1 MREKMQVIFGILLM
15 SMGAALG
22 LLFQDP
28 VVCRFTETKQCYVA
42 LRQQLHLQ
50 MPLEERLDL
59 QFKSETSG
67 ALRILTYR
75 KRDSLPPKPLL
86 PRWQFVKDNKTM
98 ILSHAERSDSGKYTL
113 STFDAKGTTKGEYN
127 LQLIIEAEVTSV
139 KVSDSCLFPAVRK
152 VYCFASGDS
161 LLFKWTSASATQLEN
176 GNRTLILEKTQNEN
190 VTCHVENHVSRAYS
204 SIQLDDCPDLTL
216 VILSVVCVL
225 LIVLSVFTFYIF
237 KKRHNLWNKED
248 QIAPSQDGKELVYS
262 QVTHFPTNTTKTRP
276 RTTQEAQDERVEY
289 ATVAACPSQRKQ
301 KKKEDEVQYG
311 ELVFNTPAQK
321 KSKIPKVQEEC
332 VYSDV
337 QHGQ

>member
-204 SIQLDDCPDLTL
+204 SIQLDDCP
-216 VILSVVCVL
+216 
-225 LIVLSVFTFYIF
+225 
-237 KKRHNLWNKED
+237 
-248 QIAPSQDGKELVYS
+248 APSQDGKELVYS